1 MNPAVR
7 APAVAGT
14 FYPGNPAELAA
25 DLKNLLAG
33 ASPEAGRGQ
42 PKAIIAPH
50 AGYIYSGSTAADAY
64 ARLAPWRDVIR
75 RVILLG
81 PTHRV
86 PVRGLAASSAEFFA
100 TPLGKVPMDR
110 DALAALADLPQVVVS
125 DPAHAW
131 EHSLEVHLPFLQTVL
146 GDFSLVPL
154 AVGHAPAA
162 EVAEVIDRLWGGPE
176 TLFVVSSDLSHYLAY
191 ATAART
197 DRATCERIL
206 QLDPHIDPHQACGA
220 YPINGLLL
228 AAQRHGLKPEMIH
241 LCNSGDTAGDKDRV
255 VGYAAFAFYGKEGTN
270 A

>member
-1 MNPAVR
+1 MHPAVR

-25 DLKNLLAG
+25 DLESLLAD
-33 ASPEAGRGQ
+33 ALAEAGRGQ

-64 ARLAPWRDVIR
+64 ARLAPWRDAIR
-75 RVILLG
+75 RVVLLG

-86 PVRGLAASSAEFFA
+86 PVRGLALSSAEFFA
-100 TPLGKVPMDR
+100 TPLGKVRLDR
-110 DALAALADLPQVVVS
+110 EAPAALADLPQVTVS

-154 AVGHAPAA
+154 AVGQANAD
-162 EVAEVIDRLWGGPE
+162 EVAQVLDRLWGGPE
-176 TLFVVSSDLSHYLAY
+176 TLFVISSDLSHYLPY
-191 ATAART
+191 TTASRT
-197 DRATCERIL
+197 DQATCERIL
-206 QLDPHIDPHQACGA
+206 QLDPHIALEQACGA
-220 YPINGLLL
+220 YPVNGLLL
-228 AAQRHGLKPEMIH
+228 AARRHGLKPEMIH
-241 LCNSGDTAGDKDRV
+241 LCNSGDTAGGTDRV
-255 VGYAAFAFYGKEGTN
+255 VGYAAFAFYAREGQD